1 MDDLESKLSA
11 VFSSPESMEQIK
23 NLAKSLSGAM
33 GGGNSQAG
41 DDAQSAAEER
51 QSFGEPMVDARMMQL
66 FSRVMGEYSKPSE
79 AGAII
84 SALRPY
90 LSDERVKKLDK
101 AMSIAKIAR
110 LAKTVLPELGGD
122 NNV

>member
-23 NLAKSLSGAM
+23 NLAKSLSGAI
-33 GGGNSQAG
+33 GGGSAPAG
-41 DDAQSAAEER
+41 DGAQSSAEPG
-51 QSFGEPMVDARMMQL
+51 QASGDPIADARMMQL
-66 FSRVMGEYSKPSE
+66 FSRVMREYSRPSE
-79 AGAII
+79 AGAIV

-101 AMSIAKIAR
+101 AMNIAR
-110 LAKTVLPELGGD
+110 LAKLAKTILPELGGEK
-122 NNV
+122 NV